1 MSANVTS
8 EQKIYI
14 ERATSVHDYK
24 CSDTSYFNEVV
35 AVGKI
40 SEVATITSVECWR
53 VVDFSDFAKSLI
65 LMITEVNK
73 SRAY

>member
-40 SEVATITSVECWR
+40 SEVATITSVEC
-53 VVDFSDFAKSLI
+53 
-65 LMITEVNK
+65 
-73 SRAY
+73 